1 MCRTE
6 LGEEA
11 TKTRVKTDTAE
22 PPLALLS
29 DMNNKGA
36 GGGGAGY
43 RQADHEAVWSQPR
56 GQDGG
61 LAPTSRGSHLTS
73 PPARSNSRRRLAAR
87 TGRSPIRV
95 SISAHSP
102 PPAICP
108 TPRPPPPRYG
118 FQASSNNEET
128 IHQCY
133 IVDELKIKNNTL
145 LDPFVFV
152 FPSWISVLCRAQHT
166 GFIILTITV
175 LERGR
180 LSWKVCFWR
189 YQQWTDCY
197 VKEMN

>member
-61 LAPTSRGSHLTS
+61 LAGMTFNFATRSVELEAPLSRADRKKSDKSLNLSPQPPSSHLPHT
-73 PPARSNSRRRLAAR
+73 A
-87 TGRSPIRV
+87 
-95 SISAHSP
+95 
-102 PPAICP
+102 
-108 TPRPPPPRYG
+108 
-118 FQASSNNEET
+118 ASST
-128 IHQCY
+128 
-133 IVDELKIKNNTL
+133 TL
-145 LDPFVFV
+145 RL
-152 FPSWISVLCRAQHT
+152 PS
-166 GFIILTITV
+166 
-175 LERGR
+175 E
-180 LSWKVCFWR
+180 
-189 YQQWTDCY
+189 QQ
-197 VKEMN
+197 